1 MTTKLKTLI
10 HEVQELSPS
19 EQLELIHII
28 SLRLARN
35 FTPQQEQFAKAAF
48 WKPKTLEEIVQSQ
61 NTPTIE
67 NIDDLAVDFW
77 PKDESVD
84 DFIDYI
90 YSQRH
95 EDRWRD

>member
-10 HEVQELSPS
+10 DEVQELSPS
-19 EQLELIHII
+19 EQLELIHVI
-28 SLRLARN
+28 SLTLSHSYYDN
-35 FTPQQEQFAKAAF
+35 LSKADF
-48 WKPKTLEEIVQSQ
+48 WQPMTLEQIVQAQ
-61 NTPTIE
+61 QTPTID

-77 PKDESVD
+77 PEDESVD

-90 YSQRH
+90 YGQRN